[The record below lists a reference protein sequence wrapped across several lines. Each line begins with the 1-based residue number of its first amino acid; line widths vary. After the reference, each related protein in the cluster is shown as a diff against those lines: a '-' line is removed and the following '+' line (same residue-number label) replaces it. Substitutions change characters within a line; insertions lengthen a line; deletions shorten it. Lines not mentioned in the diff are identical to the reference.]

1 MRAPLS
7 DEIPYFSEFV
17 GKHIV
22 SQGNTSAGRDHTGLD
37 ASTSVALIS
46 QRGRGEE
53 GEKAC
58 MQMAWIEPVRL
69 SLLGEVA
76 DGCVRAFV

>member
-1 MRAPLS
+1 MIAETTAVRAPLS

-53 GEKAC
+53 AMLWVGIPKTPGS
-58 MQMAWIEPVRL
+58 WV
-69 SLLGEVA
+69 
-76 DGCVRAFV
+76 